1 MAVKKDKRL
10 SKELERVF
18 LRYRLD
24 PRYYDVVQETPGS
37 LIVRNKQTKELRLL
51 EKSKIPFN

>member
-1 MAVKKDKRL
+1 MAQKKDRRP
-10 SKELERVF
+10 SKEQERVF

-24 PRYYDVVQETPGS
+24 PRYYDIIQETAGS
-37 LIVRNKQTKELRLL
+37 LIVRHKQTKELRLL

>member
-1 MAVKKDKRL
+1 MAAKKDKRH
-10 SKELERVF
+10 SKAQERVF
-18 LRYRLD
+18 LRYGLD

-51 EKSKIPFN
+51 EKSKFPIS